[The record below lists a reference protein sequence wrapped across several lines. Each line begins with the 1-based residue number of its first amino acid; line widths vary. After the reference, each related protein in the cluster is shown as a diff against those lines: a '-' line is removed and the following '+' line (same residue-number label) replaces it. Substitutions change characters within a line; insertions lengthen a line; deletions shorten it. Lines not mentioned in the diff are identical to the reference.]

1 MNDHVLDSL
10 GAYLDG
16 ELNSHRQQKVEAHLK
31 ECTIC
36 RSEFEGLQQ
45 VSHLLQTAPAPEFL
59 AAEQFTARL
68 ALQLPRREPA
78 EKPAKRVSLLW
89 WLVPTVLL
97 IAWFF
102 IQTVLSVNGVITVMS
117 QANLVEDTARFFS
130 QSSSPSLWFSTVID
144 LFGSS
149 LDGTQISALLFLD
162 QLGALRADVFGQ
174 FIWQAAIALLYLTWL
189 AVWWIRSGS
198 RQIKMNGSRSLS

>member
-1 MNDHVLDSL
+1 MNGHVLDYL

-16 ELNSHRQQKVEAHLK
+16 ELNLHRRQRVEAHLK
-31 ECTIC
+31 DCVIC

-59 AAEQFTARL
+59 PVEQFTARL
-68 ALQLPRREPA
+68 ALQLPRREFA
-78 EKPAKRVSLLW
+78 EKPAKRLSLLW
-89 WLVPTVLL
+89 WLVPAVLL

-102 IQTVLSVNGVITVMS
+102 IQTLLSVNGVISVMN

-130 QSSSPSLWFSTVID
+130 QSSSPSLWFIAVID

-149 LDGTQISALLFLD
+149 LDGTQISALMFLD
-162 QLGALRADVFGQ
+162 RLGALRADIFGQ
-174 FIWQAAIALLYLTWL
+174 FIWQATIALLYLTWL

>member
-1 MNDHVLDSL
+1 MNGHVLDYL

-16 ELNSHRQQKVEAHLK
+16 ELNLHRRQRVEAHLK
-31 ECTIC
+31 DCVIC

-59 AAEQFTARL
+59 PVEQFTARL
-68 ALQLPRREPA
+68 ALQLPRREFA
-78 EKPAKRVSLLW
+78 EKPAKRLSLLW
-89 WLVPTVLL
+89 WLVPVVLL

-102 IQTVLSVNGVITVMS
+102 IQTLLSVNGVISVMN

-130 QSSSPSLWFSTVID
+130 QSSSPSLWFSAVID

-149 LDGTQISALLFLD
+149 LDGTQISALMFLD
-162 QLGALRADVFGQ
+162 RLGALRADIFGQ

>member
-1 MNDHVLDSL
+1 MNGHVLDCL

-16 ELNSHRQQKVEAHLK
+16 ELNSYRRKSVEAHLK
-31 ECTIC
+31 ECVIC
-36 RSEFEGLQQ
+36 RSEFEGLQR
-45 VSHLLQTAPAPEFL
+45 VSQLLQTAPAPEFL
-59 AAEQFTARL
+59 PVEQFTGRL
-68 ALQLPRREPA
+68 ALQLPRREFT

-102 IQTVLSVNGVITVMS
+102 IQTILSVNGVITVMN
-117 QANLVEDTARFFS
+117 QANLVEDNARFFS
-130 QSSSPSLWFSTVID
+130 QSSSPSLWFIAVID

-149 LDGTQISALLFLD
+149 LDGTQISALMFLD
-162 QLGALRADVFGQ
+162 RLGALRADVFGQ
-174 FIWQAAIALLYLTWL
+174 FIWQAAVALLYLAWL

>member
-1 MNDHVLDSL
+1 MNGHVLDCL

-16 ELNSHRQQKVEAHLK
+16 ELNSHRRKSVEAHLK
-31 ECTIC
+31 ECAIC

-45 VSHLLQTAPAPEFL
+45 VSYLLQTAPAPEFL
-59 AAEQFTARL
+59 PVEQFTGRL
-68 ALQLPRREPA
+68 ALQLPRCEPA

-89 WLVPTVLL
+89 WLVPAVLL

-130 QSSSPSLWFSTVID
+130 QSSSPSLWFSAVID

-149 LDGTQISALLFLD
+149 LDGTLISALLFLD
-162 QLGALRADVFGQ
+162 QLGALRADVLGQ

>member
-1 MNDHVLDSL
+1 MNGHVLDYL

-16 ELNSHRQQKVEAHLK
+16 ELNLHRRQRVEAHLK
-31 ECTIC
+31 DCVIC

-59 AAEQFTARL
+59 PVEQFTARL
-68 ALQLPRREPA
+68 ALQLPRREFA
-78 EKPAKRVSLLW
+78 EKPAKRLSLLW
-89 WLVPTVLL
+89 WLVPAVLL

-102 IQTVLSVNGVITVMS
+102 IQTLLSVNGVISVMN

-149 LDGTQISALLFLD
+149 LDGTQISALMFLD
-162 QLGALRADVFGQ
+162 RLGALRADIFGQ
-174 FIWQAAIALLYLTWL
+174 FIWQATIALLYLTWL

>member
-1 MNDHVLDSL
+1 MNGHVLDYL

-16 ELNSHRQQKVEAHLK
+16 ELNLHRRQRVEAHLK
-31 ECTIC
+31 ECAIC

-45 VSHLLQTAPAPEFL
+45 VSHLLQTAPAPDFL
-59 AAEQFTARL
+59 PAEQFTGRL
-68 ALQLPRREPA
+68 ALQLPRREPT
-78 EKPAKRVSLLW
+78 EKPAKLVSLLW
-89 WLVPTVLL
+89 WLVPAVLL

-102 IQTVLSVNGVITVMS
+102 IQTLLSVNGVISVMN

-149 LDGTQISALLFLD
+149 LDGTQISALMFLD
-162 QLGALRADVFGQ
+162 RLGALRADIFGQ

>member
-1 MNDHVLDSL
+1 MNGHVLDCL

-16 ELNSHRQQKVEAHLK
+16 ELNSHRRKSVEVHLK
-31 ECTIC
+31 ECAIC

-59 AAEQFTARL
+59 PAEQFTARL
-68 ALQLPRREPA
+68 ALQLPRREFA
-78 EKPAKRVSLLW
+78 EKPVKRVNLLW
-89 WLVPTVLL
+89 WLVPAVLL

-102 IQTVLSVNGVITVMS
+102 IQALLSVNGMITVLN
-117 QANLVEDTARFFS
+117 QVNLVEDAARFFS
-130 QSSSPSLWFSTVID
+130 QSSSPSLWFSTVTD

-149 LDGTQISALLFLD
+149 LDGTQISALMFLD
-162 QLGALRADVFGQ
+162 RLGALRADIFGQ
-174 FIWQAAIALLYLTWL
+174 FIWQAALALLYLAWL

-198 RQIKMNGSRSLS
+198 HQVKMNGSRSLS